1 MQKVVPINI
10 SLTIRNPPLFHAH
23 ILLFKCFKQK
33 NKIWLGHITYIPLK
47 EDTPYLS
54 IFIDVC
60 TRKIVGWA
68 MSLRMKDQLVVD
80 SFLQS
85 FGKERPDSRLII
97 HTDQGSKYTSTKFQ
111 AEMRKRGN
119 F

>member
-10 SLTIRNPPLFHAH
+10 SVIPGNPPLFHAP
-23 ILLFKCFKQK
+23 ILLFKSFKQK

-54 IFIDVC
+54 FFIDVC
-60 TRKIVGWA
+60 TRKIFGWA
-68 MSLRMKDQLVVD
+68 ISPRMKEQLVID

-85 FGKERPDSRLII
+85 FGKERSDSGLII
-97 HTDQGSKYTSTKFQ
+97 HTDLESQYTSTKFHS
-111 AEMRKRGN
+111 EIRKKR
-119 F
+119 